1 MRTRFSKKL
10 SVSMIGVGVL
20 FAIAFLAFVISPLA
34 KNQIPSSFTEARSE
48 ASLLAA
54 DIVGILQGTADNI
67 ELLQAEKGDFRELDV
82 VLEEIRNS
90 KTARDKAV
98 LLAGALERMA
108 LAIPEISPDDAR
120 QTAIV
125 AISSEAAL
133 INKMIA
139 YSDGLNRLLALLK
152 DKYTNNNADYEEI
165 NNVIDA
171 LNSDS
176 EQINQFN
183 AQFNT
188 LMENFD
194 QYYQDE

>member
-1 MRTRFSKKL
+1 
-10 SVSMIGVGVL
+10 
-20 FAIAFLAFVISPLA
+20 
-34 KNQIPSSFTEARSE
+34 
-48 ASLLAA
+48 
-54 DIVGILQGTADNI
+54 
-67 ELLQAEKGDFRELDV
+67 
-82 VLEEIRNS
+82 
-90 KTARDKAV
+90 
-98 LLAGALERMA
+98 MA

-183 AQFNT
+183 TQFNT
-188 LMENFD
+188 LMDNFD

>member
-1 MRTRFSKKL
+1 
-10 SVSMIGVGVL
+10 MIGVVGL
-20 FAIAFLAFVISPLA
+20 FVIAFLAFVISPLA

-48 ASLLAA
+48 ASLLAT
-54 DIVGILQGTADNI
+54 DIVDILQGTADNI
-67 ELLQAEKGDFRELDV
+67 GLLQAEEGDSRELDI
-82 VLEEIRNS
+82 VLGEIRNS

-139 YSDGLNRLLALLK
+139 YSDGLNQLLVLLK
-152 DKYTNNNADYEEI
+152 NKYINNYTDYAEI
-165 NNVIDA
+165 NDVIDG

-183 AQFNT
+183 AQFNK

>member
-10 SVSMIGVGVL
+10 SVAMIGVVGL
-20 FAIAFLAFVISPLA
+20 FVIAFLAFVISPLA

-48 ASLLAA
+48 ASLLAT
-54 DIVGILQGTADNI
+54 DIVDILQGTADNI
-67 ELLQAEKGDFRELDV
+67 GLLQAEEGDSRELDI
-82 VLEEIRNS
+82 VLGEIRNS

-139 YSDGLNRLLALLK
+139 YSDGLNQLLVLLK
-152 DKYTNNNADYEEI
+152 NKYINNYTDYAEI
-165 NNVIDA
+165 NDVIDG

-183 AQFNT
+183 AQFNK